1 MIGLVIAAALA
12 ALGPRPAEPPQ
23 LSIPRDTV
31 PRDVSP
37 DPRPPARPEP
47 RR

>member
-1 MIGLVIAAALA
+1 MIGLALAAALA
-12 ALGPRPAEPPQ
+12 ALGPERPPQ

-31 PRDVSP
+31 PRDVGP
-37 DPRPPARPEP
+37 DPRPPVRPEF